1 MRCVELNPVRA
12 GLAGPAWEWAWSSAR
27 AHAAG
32 TDGAGLLD
40 LTLWRERYDGRIWQ
54 SVLQEGYRQTAL
66 LERLREA
73 TRTGRP
79 FGGEEEAASR

>member
-1 MRCVELNPVRA
+1 MRYVELNPVRA
-12 GLAGPAWEWAWSSAR
+12 GLAGQAWEWAWSSAR

-54 SVLQEGYRQTAL
+54 SVSLA
-66 LERLREA
+66 ERTSSGSWRN
-73 TRTGRP
+73 G
-79 FGGEEEAASR
+79 